1 VRGGRG
7 SAARLLGALG
17 AGARRHT
24 RRPTSTPACPLAA
37 LLLVLLPL
45 LTALQT
51 WLCVE
56 GSPHSHIERCE
67 FSRERPLQRV
77 EFEVFE
83 RRPNVP

>member
-1 VRGGRG
+1 
-7 SAARLLGALG
+7 
-17 AGARRHT
+17 
-24 RRPTSTPACPLAA
+24 
-37 LLLVLLPL
+37 VLLPL